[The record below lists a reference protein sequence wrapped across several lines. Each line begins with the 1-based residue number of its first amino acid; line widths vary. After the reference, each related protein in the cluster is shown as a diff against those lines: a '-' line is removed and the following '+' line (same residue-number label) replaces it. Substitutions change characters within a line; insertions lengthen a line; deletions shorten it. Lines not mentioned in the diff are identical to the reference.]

1 MGAQDA
7 DSGVPRMSERPTR
20 VLIAGGGVAA
30 LELMLALRALAEER
44 VEIDLLSAEQEFVYR
59 PLAVAEPFDVG
70 KAHRFDL
77 ASIAHDRGARVRLG
91 ALAGVDAE
99 RRHALTDDGH
109 ELDFDVLAI
118 AVGAR
123 PRAALRG
130 ALTFADEESRRA
142 FRGLLGELG
151 PAGIERLAFAVPGG
165 PIWALPLY
173 ELALMTATYAAARG
187 LDVRITLVTPE
198 EAPLGLFGRRASN
211 AIRALLGERGIAVR
225 TGAHP
230 TLVQDGRLLVTP
242 GQPVAADRVVTLP
255 VLEGPRLPG
264 VPHDAGGFI
273 PTDPYG
279 RVEGL
284 ADVYAAGDATTFP
297 IKQGGIATQQADAV
311 AKSIAAIAGAPVTP
325 EPLRP
330 VLRGLLLTGNVP
342 GYLQADLRSG
352 QGEASMMDMEPLWW
366 PPSKIAGQY
375 LSRYIATLVAAERP
389 PEGGIRIEVDD
400 LEPLLRSGR

>member
-1 MGAQDA
+1 
-7 DSGVPRMSERPTR
+7 VSERPTC

-30 LELMLALRALAEER
+30 LELMLALRALAGDL
-44 VEIDLLSAEQEFVYR
+44 VEIDLLSAEQEFVYK

-70 KAHRFDL
+70 RPHRFDL
-77 ASIAHDRGARVRLG
+77 AAIAQDRGARVRLG

-99 RRHALTDDGH
+99 RRHAVTDDGH

-118 AVGAR
+118 AVGAQ
-123 PRAALRG
+123 PREALRG
-130 ALTFADEESRRA
+130 ALTFAGEESRRA

-151 PAGIERLAFAVPGG
+151 PAGVERLAFAVPGG
-165 PIWALPLY
+165 TVWALPLY
-173 ELALMTATYAAARG
+173 ELALMTSTYAAARG

-198 EAPLGLFGRRASN
+198 DAPLALFGRRASN
-211 AIRALLGERGIAVR
+211 AIGALLGERGIAVR
-225 TGAHP
+225 TGAYP
-230 TLVQDGRLLVTP
+230 TLVEDGRLLVTP
-242 GQPVAADRVVTLP
+242 GEPVAADRVVTLP

-297 IKQGGIATQQADAV
+297 VKQGGIATQQADVV
-311 AKSIAAIAGAPVTP
+311 AKSIAALAGAPVTP
-325 EPLRP
+325 EPFRP
-330 VLRGLLLTGNVP
+330 VLRGLLLTGNTPAYVQ
-342 GYLQADLRSG
+342 GELRGG
-352 QGEASMMDMEPLWW
+352 QGEASVMDMEPLWW
-366 PPSKIAGQY
+366 PPSKIAGHY
-375 LSRYIATLVAAERP
+375 LSRYIATLAAAERP

-400 LEPLLRSGR
+400 LEALLGSGR

>member
-1 MGAQDA
+1 MG
-7 DSGVPRMSERPTR
+7 ERPTS

-30 LELMLALRALAEER
+30 LELMLALRALAEDR
-44 VEIDLLSAEQEFVYR
+44 VEIELLSAGQEFVYR

-70 KAHRFDL
+70 KPHRFDL
-77 ASIAHDRGARVRLG
+77 AAIAQDRGARVRVG
-91 ALAGVDAE
+91 TLAGVDAE
-99 RRHALTDDGH
+99 RRHAVTDDGH

-123 PRAALRG
+123 PREALPS
-130 ALTFADEESRRA
+130 ALTFAGEESPRA

-151 PAGIERLAFAVPGG
+151 PGGVERLAFAVPGG
-165 PIWALPLY
+165 PVWTLPLY
-173 ELALMTATYAAARG
+173 ELALMTSTYAAARG

-198 EAPLGLFGRRASN
+198 DAPLGLFGQRASN
-211 AIRALLGERGIAVR
+211 AIRALLDERGIAVR
-225 TGAHP
+225 TGAYP
-230 TLVQDGRLLVTP
+230 TVVEDGRLVVTP
-242 GQPVAADRVVTLP
+242 GEPVAADRVVTLP

-297 IKQGGIATQQADAV
+297 VKQGGIATQQADSV
-311 AKSIAAIAGAPVTP
+311 ARSIAAIAGAPVTP
-325 EPLRP
+325 EPFRP
-330 VLRGLLLTGNVP
+330 VLRGLLLTGNTPAFVR
-342 GYLQADLRSG
+342 ADLRPG
-352 QGEASMMDMEPLWW
+352 KGEDSVLDMEPLWW
-366 PPSKIAGQY
+366 PPSKIAGHY
-375 LSRYIATLVAAERP
+375 LSRYIATLVAAEPPP

-400 LEPLLRSGR
+400 LEALLGSGQ

>member
-1 MGAQDA
+1 
-7 DSGVPRMSERPTR
+7 VSERPTR

-30 LELMLALRALAEER
+30 LELMLALRALAGER
-44 VEIDLLSAEQEFVYR
+44 VEIDLLSAEREFVYR

-77 ASIAHDRGARVRLG
+77 ASIAQDRGARVRLG

-99 RRHALTDDGH
+99 RRHAVTDDGH

-123 PRAALRG
+123 PREALRG
-130 ALTFADEESRRA
+130 ALTFAGEESRRA

-151 PAGIERLAFAVPGG
+151 PGGIERLAFAVPGG
-165 PIWALPLY
+165 TVWALPLY
-173 ELALMTATYAAARG
+173 ELGLMTATYAAARG
-187 LDVRITLVTPE
+187 LDGVQITLVTPE
-198 EAPLGLFGRRASN
+198 DAPLGLFGHRASN
-211 AIRALLGERGIAVR
+211 AVRALLGERGIAVR
-225 TGAHP
+225 TGVYP
-230 TLVQDGRLLVTP
+230 TLVEHGRLVVTP
-242 GQPVAADRVVTLP
+242 GEPVAADCVVALP

-273 PTDPYG
+273 PTDLYG

-284 ADVYAAGDATTFP
+284 AHVYAAGDATTFP
-297 IKQGGIATQQADAV
+297 VKQGGIATQQADAV
-311 AKSIAAIAGAPVTP
+311 ARSIAALAGAPVTP

-330 VLRGLLLTGNVP
+330 VLRGLLLTGNTP
-342 GYLQADLRSG
+342 GYLRADLRGG
-352 QGEASMMDMEPLWW
+352 QGEASEMDMEPLWW
-366 PPSKIAGQY
+366 PPSKIAGHH
-375 LSRYIATLVAAERP
+375 LSRYIATLVAAEPPP

-400 LEPLLRSGR
+400 LEALLGSGR

>member
-1 MGAQDA
+1 MG
-7 DSGVPRMSERPTR
+7 ERPTS

-30 LELMLALRALAEER
+30 LELMLALRALAEDR
-44 VEIDLLSAEQEFVYR
+44 VEIELLSAGQEFVYR

-70 KAHRFDL
+70 KPHRFDL
-77 ASIAHDRGARVRLG
+77 AAIAQDRGARVRVG
-91 ALAGVDAE
+91 TLAGVDAE
-99 RRHALTDDGH
+99 RRHAVTDDGH

-123 PRAALRG
+123 PREALPS
-130 ALTFADEESRRA
+130 ALTFAGEESPRA

-151 PAGIERLAFAVPGG
+151 PGGVERLAFAVPSGTV
-165 PIWALPLY
+165 WALPLY
-173 ELALMTATYAAARG
+173 ELALMTSTYAAARG

-198 EAPLGLFGRRASN
+198 DAPLGLFGQRASN
-211 AIRALLGERGIAVR
+211 AIRALLDERGIAVR
-225 TGAHP
+225 TGAYP
-230 TLVQDGRLLVTP
+230 TLVEDGRLVVTP
-242 GQPVAADRVVTLP
+242 GEPVAADRVVTLP

-297 IKQGGIATQQADAV
+297 VKQGGIATQQADAV
-311 AKSIAAIAGAPVTP
+311 ARSIAAIAGAPVTP
-325 EPLRP
+325 EPFRP
-330 VLRGLLLTGNVP
+330 VLRGLLLTGNTPAFVR
-342 GYLQADLRSG
+342 ADLRPGKGADSVL
-352 QGEASMMDMEPLWW
+352 DMEPLWW
-366 PPSKIAGQY
+366 PPSKIAGHY
-375 LSRYIATLVAAERP
+375 LSRYIATLVAAEPPP

-400 LEPLLRSGR
+400 LEALLGSGQ

>member
-1 MGAQDA
+1 
-7 DSGVPRMSERPTR
+7 
-20 VLIAGGGVAA
+20 
-30 LELMLALRALAEER
+30 
-44 VEIDLLSAEQEFVYR
+44 
-59 PLAVAEPFDVG
+59 LAVAEPFDVG

-77 ASIAHDRGARVRLG
+77 AAIAHNRSARVRLG

-99 RRHALTDDGH
+99 RRHAVTDDGQ
-109 ELDFDVLAI
+109 ELDFDALAI

-123 PRAALRG
+123 PREALRG
-130 ALTFADEESRRA
+130 ALTFAGEESRRA

-165 PIWALPLY
+165 TVWALPLY

-187 LDVRITLVTPE
+187 LDGVQITLVTPE
-198 EAPLGLFGRRASN
+198 DAPLALFGRRASN

-225 TGAHP
+225 TGAYP
-230 TLVQDGRLLVTP
+230 TLVEDDRLVVTP
-242 GQPVAADRVVTLP
+242 GEPVAADRVVTLP

-284 ADVYAAGDATTFP
+284 DDVYAAGDATTFP
-297 IKQGGIATQQADAV
+297 VKQGGIATQQADVV
-311 AKSIAAIAGAPVTP
+311 AKSIAALAGAPVTP
-325 EPLRP
+325 ERFRP
-330 VLRGLLLTGNVP
+330 VLRGLLLTGNTP
-342 GYLQADLRSG
+342 GYLQAELRGG
-352 QGEASMMDMEPLWW
+352 QGETSVMDMEPLWW
-366 PPSKIAGQY
+366 PPSKIAGHY
-375 LSRYIATLVAAERP
+375 LSRYIATLVAAEPP

-400 LEPLLRSGR
+400 LEALLGSGQ

>member
-1 MGAQDA
+1 
-7 DSGVPRMSERPTR
+7 MSERSIC

-30 LELMLALRALAEER
+30 LELMLALRALAKER
-44 VEIDLLSAEQEFVYR
+44 VEIDLLSAEREFVYR

-70 KAHRFDL
+70 QAHRFDL
-77 ASIAHDRGARVRLG
+77 AAIAHDRGARVRLG

-99 RRHALTDDGH
+99 RRHAVTDDGQ
-109 ELDFDVLAI
+109 ELGFDVLAI

-123 PRAALRG
+123 PRETLRG
-130 ALTFADEESRRA
+130 ALTFAGEESRRA

-165 PIWALPLY
+165 TVWALPLY

-187 LDVRITLVTPE
+187 LDGVQITLVTPE
-198 EAPLGLFGRRASN
+198 DAPLALFGQRASN

-225 TGAHP
+225 ASAYP
-230 TLVQDGRLLVTP
+230 TLVEDDRLVVTP
-242 GQPVAADRVVTLP
+242 GEPVAADRVVTLP

-284 ADVYAAGDATTFP
+284 DDVYAAGDATTFP
-297 IKQGGIATQQADAV
+297 VKQGGIATQQADVV
-311 AKSIAAIAGAPVTP
+311 AKSIAALAGAPVTP
-325 EPLRP
+325 ERFRP
-330 VLRGLLLTGNVP
+330 VLRGLLLTGNTP
-342 GYLQADLRSG
+342 GYLQAELRGG
-352 QGEASMMDMEPLWW
+352 QGETSVMDMEPLWW
-366 PPSKIAGQY
+366 PPSKIAGHY
-375 LSRYIATLVAAERP
+375 LSRYIATLVAAEPP

-400 LEPLLRSGR
+400 LEALLGSGQ